1 MIELVNTD
9 PLRMGL
15 AAGAGVL
22 WMLMSGVMLTRGRAR
37 SAAVAVD
44 ALILSASQT
53 GQAEE
58 LARHTHKA
66 LGAGGLKTRLLS
78 VDKVSA
84 EDLQQA
90 KLVLAVASTTG
101 VGDAPDDGRAFE
113 GGVMKARP
121 DLSAQSFAVLALGD
135 RSYDDF
141 CAFGHRLHDWFTA
154 CGATAKKPVTE
165 VDDLDPA
172 ALKHWED
179 YLKEW
184 GGASVQEANPFSPA
198 RLIARERLNPNSEAA
213 GLYRIDLA
221 IPEGASWV
229 AGDLAEILTP
239 SGHRRDYS
247 IASLPEEGVVCLFVR
262 EVIKADGSR
271 GEGSGLLTALPEGD
285 AVPLRL
291 KSHKNF
297 HTPEGNGPV
306 LLIAAGSGLAG
317 LRPHL
322 IDLAARGR
330 PTWLIYGERH
340 PQKDGGLAD
349 QMRGWREGGR
359 MRRLDLAF
367 SRPDHGAKAYVQDVV
382 ALKAGEVRDWLGQG
396 GHVLVCGG
404 LDMGRGVEAA
414 LKAAMGADWLDA
426 ALRDGRYRRDLY

>member
-9 PLRMGL
+9 PLRIGL
-15 AAGAGVL
+15 AAGAGIL
-22 WMLMSGVMLTRGRAR
+22 WMLMSGVMLTRGRAK

-66 LGAGGLKTRLLS
+66 LGAGGLMTRLLTM
-78 VDKVSA
+78 DKVSA

-90 KLVLAVASTTG
+90 KLVLVVASTTG
-101 VGDAPDDGRAFE
+101 VGDAPDDGRVFE
-113 GGVMKARP
+113 GGLMKARP

-154 CGATAKKPVTE
+154 RGATAKKPVTE

-184 GGASVQEANPFSPA
+184 GGASVQEDNPFSPA
-198 RLIARERLNPNSEAA
+198 TLTTRERLNPDSDAA
-213 GLYRIDLA
+213 GLYRIDFA
-221 IPEGASWV
+221 IPEGAAWV

-247 IASLPEEGVVCLFVR
+247 IASLPEEGAVRLFVR
-262 EVIKADGSR
+262 EVIKDDGSR
-271 GEGSGLLTALPEGD
+271 GEGSGLLAALPEGD

-297 HTPEGNGPV
+297 HTPEGDGPV

-322 IDLAARGR
+322 LDLAARGR

-340 PQKDGGLAD
+340 PLKDGRLAD
-349 QMRGWREGGR
+349 QMRGWLEGGR
-359 MRRLDLAF
+359 IRKLDLAF
-367 SRPDHGAKAYVQDVV
+367 SRPTDATKTYVQDVV
-382 ALKAGEVRDWLGQG
+382 TQKAGDVRDWLGSG
-396 GHVLVCGG
+396 GSVLVCGG
-404 LDMGRGVEAA
+404 LDMGRGVETA
-414 LKAAMGADWLDA
+414 LKDALGADWLDT
-426 ALRDGRYRRDLY
+426 ALGEGRYRRDLY